1 MNNVQNTIVNPTND
15 SLIQFA
21 NVVEQIGSTTKR
33 LEKAA
38 ILGSYFASLSDQ
50 DLIYAAR
57 YSAGYSFPLTDQRTI
72 NVGGA
77 SLLSA
82 LATVA
87 DVDPNLLK
95 TELVKLG
102 DLGDVAVVVLA
113 NMSTKTLTNQPASG
127 LTLADLAAALDK
139 LAQTQGAKRKQEQ
152 LIALLQQ
159 ATPLEAKYL
168 IKQLSG
174 DLRIGLR
181 EGAVE
186 DALARLSDQPV
197 ARIQWVNMLLGDI
210 GKTAVLARHHQLD
223 QAKMQLF
230 HPIKFM
236 LASPIEDLT
245 ELILTETAL
254 NQTTAQETVSAG
266 RFAIEDKYDGIRA
279 QVHIASVADT
289 ELLHGAVYDGVR
301 VALFS
306 RTLDEI
312 TQSFPDLITPLAA
325 LHTSNETE
333 LILDG
338 EIVPFQE
345 KQILPFQALQKRLG
359 RKTISEQLL
368 AEVPVAFVAYD
379 LLYCN
384 GAILIDQPYSKR
396 RALLESLPLD
406 TLRVRRSNSQP
417 ATDLAAIEAEFLAAR
432 NRGNEGLMLK
442 IINSSYKPG
451 RRGREWLKLKRAMA
465 TLDVVVTAAEV
476 GTGKRSRF
484 LSDYTFAVRA
494 SETDPT
500 LLNVGKA
507 YSGLTDAEVTQLSDW
522 FRAHTLQ
529 EFAHGKVRTVEPK
542 IVLEITFD
550 RVQPSKRHKS
560 GYALRFPRILRIRH
574 DKPASEIDTLETVR
588 RLAKIEAAEA
598 TEATEAAEAESDG

>member
-1 MNNVQNTIVNPTND
+1 MNNAQSAENPTG

-21 NVVEQIGSTTKR
+21 NVAEQIGSTTKR

-38 ILGSYFASLSDQ
+38 ILGNYFASLDDQ

-57 YSAGYSFPLTDQRTI
+57 YFAGYSFPLTDQRTI
-72 NVGGA
+72 NIGGA

-87 DVDPNLLK
+87 DVNPNLLK

-113 NMSTKTLTNQPASG
+113 KTLINQPAPV
-127 LTLADLAAALDK
+127 LTLTDLAAALDK

-186 DALARLSDQPV
+186 DALARLSSQPV

-254 NQTTAQETVSAG
+254 AKTTLTKTTAQEAVSAG

-279 QVHIASVADT
+279 QVHIASTTDT
-289 ELLHGAVYDGVR
+289 NLLHGVVYDDVR
-301 VALFS
+301 IALFS

-312 TQSFPDLITPLAA
+312 TQSFPDLILPLMA

-338 EIVPFQE
+338 EIVPFQGE
-345 KQILPFQALQKRLG
+345 QILPFQALQKRLG
-359 RKTISEQLL
+359 RKTISEHLL
-368 AEVPVAFVAYD
+368 TEVPVAFVAYD
-379 LLYCN
+379 LLYYN
-384 GAILIDQPYSKR
+384 GAILIEQPYTKR

-417 ATDLAAIEAEFLAAR
+417 AMTLAAIEAEFLAAR

-442 IINSSYKPG
+442 VMHSSYKPG

-494 SETDPT
+494 SETDST

-507 YSGLTDAEVTQLSDW
+507 YSGLTDAEVTKLSDW

-529 EFAHGKVRTVEPK
+529 EFAHGKVRTVEPQ

-560 GYALRFPRILRIRH
+560 GYALRFPRILRIRD
-574 DKPASEIDTLETVR
+574 DKPASEIDTLETVQ

-598 TEATEAAEAESDG
+598 IKETKADSNG